1 MVKKIR
7 LWVEISLKQT
17 PGKTFVEALN
27 CYNYNQHLK
36 SCEGAKKENARI
48 YNLTLLDERGGE

>member
-1 MVKKIR
+1 MAEKIR

-17 PGKTFVEALN
+17 PGKTLVGALN
-27 CYNYNQHLK
+27 CYNQHLK
-36 SCEGAKKENARI
+36 SCEGAKKENSRI